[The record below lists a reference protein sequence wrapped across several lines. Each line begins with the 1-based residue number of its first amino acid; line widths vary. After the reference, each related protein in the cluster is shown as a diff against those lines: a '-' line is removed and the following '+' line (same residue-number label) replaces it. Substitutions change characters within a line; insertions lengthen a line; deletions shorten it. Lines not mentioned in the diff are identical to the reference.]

1 MAGDEKQYLPEVP
14 VGTAARVLAFDGL
27 FEVVCKELR
36 ARASALCKRERVPV
50 FATFDL
56 VNDVYLKLRKHPT
69 YSLEIAARSRQ
80 EFLWVVSKAMRFV
93 IIDAARKLRRS
104 EFVSLSAIEGKGQV
118 RLSAEQLLDL
128 DRALE
133 VLGKKHPRQAEMITM
148 RYFGGLSVED
158 VKECCGISKSTAE
171 RELRSAMQLLNAL
184 LVDAR
189 EHNG

>member
-1 MAGDEKQYLPEVP
+1 LAGDEKQDSPEVP
-14 VGTAARVLAFDGL
+14 GGTAERARAFDDL
-27 FEVVCKELR
+27 FEAVCEELR

-56 VNDVYLKLRKHPT
+56 VNDVYLKFRKHPT

-80 EFLWVVSKAMRFV
+80 EFLWVISKAMRFV
-93 IIDAARKLRRS
+93 LIDAARKVGQCD
-104 EFVSLSAIEGKGQV
+104 FVTLSAADGKGRV

-148 RYFGGLSVED
+148 RYFGGLSVEE
-158 VKECCGISKSTAE
+158 VKECWRVSKSTAE
-171 RELRSAMQLLNAL
+171 RELRDAMRLLNAL
-184 LVDAR
+184 LGVKR
-189 EHNG
+189 WK